1 MKTKFLLT
9 IITASILF
17 FAGCKKD
24 NYTKPNSIITG
35 KLVYQGQPLGVRSNG
50 VQLELWQKGYQLFT
64 KVAVY
69 PAQDGTYTI
78 NVFDGDYQLI
88 PLKGTGPWADKL
100 DTIPIHLAGS
110 ANVDITMDPY
120 FIIKNESFV
129 RSGSTITGT
138 FTIQKVN
145 TTKTLSLVKI
155 YIGQTLI
162 TDNTNNAANAQKLAA
177 TITDITQP
185 ISISLTVPAAL
196 ATKDYAYMRV
206 GVQATGV
213 TELLYTQ
220 VQKIA
225 LK

>member
-9 IITASILF
+9 ITTASLLF
-17 FAGCKKD
+17 LAGCKKD
-24 NYTKPNSIITG
+24 NYVKPSSFITG

-64 KVAVY
+64 KLAVF
-69 PAQDGTYTI
+69 PAQDGTFSI
-78 NVFDGDYQLI
+78 DVFDGDYQLI

-100 DTIPIHLAGS
+100 DTIPVHLEGT
-110 ANVDITMDPY
+110 ANVDVTLDPY

-138 FTIQKVN
+138 FMIQKVN

-177 TITDITQP
+177 AITDITQP
-185 ISISLTVPAAL
+185 ISVSITVPASL
-196 ATKDYAYMRV
+196 AAKDYAFMRI